1 MPHTIKIT
9 TANVTDRNGAT
20 NMISYYHNYANNL
33 SRVKKVLADSAYS
46 GKKFADQIK
55 NISSADVEVVKRN
68 ELHKFAAIPNAGLL
82 NVLSL
87 GLIIVV
93 VSGKIVKHLSLILF
107 KWFLLISSVFYSS
120 DPKQVLRYTI

>member
-1 MPHTIKIT
+1 M
-9 TANVTDRNGAT
+9 
-20 NMISYYHNYANNL
+20 
-33 SRVKKVLADSAYS
+33 KKVLADSAYS

-68 ELHKFAAIPNAGLL
+68 ELHKFAVIPNAGLL

-93 VSGKIVKHLSLILF
+93 VSGKIVKHLSIILF
-107 KWFLLISSVFYSS
+107 
-120 DPKQVLRYTI
+120 